1 MNLLNIFRYIYPTV
15 DGDEPTTEEE
25 VIVAVAS
32 PSSPDSSTPELTTD
46 EISSL
51 SLAFQNNV
59 NGCFFLLRK
68 DSFLNVFF
76 SFTDMV
82 DDWFGNYYYRRPVAR
97 ISFMAENLNQK

>member
-32 PSSPDSSTPELTTD
+32 PSSPDSSTPELITD

-59 NGCFFLLRK
+59 NGCFFFVAKRLIFK
-68 DSFLNVFF
+68 CFFFL
-76 SFTDMV
+76 
-82 DDWFGNYYYRRPVAR
+82 YRYGGRLVW
-97 ISFMAENLNQK
+97 